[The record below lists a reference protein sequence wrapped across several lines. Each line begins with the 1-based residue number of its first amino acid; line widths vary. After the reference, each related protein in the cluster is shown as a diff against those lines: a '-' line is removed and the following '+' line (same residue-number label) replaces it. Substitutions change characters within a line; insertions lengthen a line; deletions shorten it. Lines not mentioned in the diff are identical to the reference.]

1 MSEVDIKQSVQRQ
14 FGAVAANYATSQVH
28 RGGPD
33 LDALLAAAAP
43 HGAERVLD
51 AGCGTGHTALALA
64 PLVAEVVGVDLTE
77 AMLEQGRRL
86 AAERGLTNVTFRT
99 GDVEQL
105 PFPDASFNIVAS
117 RYSAHH
123 YPRPSAALREFARV
137 LRPGGVFLL
146 VDVVSPD
153 DPTQDTFLN
162 AIELLRDPS
171 HVRDHSVA
179 QWHAM
184 LTSAGFTS
192 ELLGMWDLRLEFEAW
207 VARMRTPPLAVS
219 QLRALLD
226 GAPREVRTAMS
237 IAGDDY
243 SFNIPVAL
251 LRGDKVTR

>member
-1 MSEVDIKQSVQRQ
+1 MEQLRERHRRGAEEHGRAPDEHGVVHEQASV
-14 FGAVAANYATSQVH
+14 TH
-28 RGGPD
+28 RGN
-33 LDALLAAAAP
+33 AAP
-43 HGAERVLD
+43 VVARAHVPRFDGTREHDVGIPAHDVFQRHGERRQRR
-51 AGCGTGHTALALA
+51 
-64 PLVAEVVGVDLTE
+64 VGVHV
-77 AMLEQGRRL
+77 AR
-86 AAERGLTNVTFRT
+86 A

-105 PFPDASFNIVAS
+105 PFPDASFDIVAS

-137 LRPGGVFLL
+137 LRPSGVFLL

-179 QWHAM
+179 QWHTM

-192 ELLGMWDLRLEFEAW
+192 ELLGMWDLRLEFESW

-226 GAPREVRTAMS
+226 GAPREVRVAMS
-237 IAGDDY
+237 IAADDY

-251 LRGDKVTR
+251 LRGDKLTR